1 MATAVFGSAHRAA
14 PDQPRGCA
22 EIRRFVGTVAAIEE
36 PDTPSRDDA
45 SKRQIHLLG
54 GPVLC

>member
-22 EIRRFVGTVAAIEE
+22 EIRRFVGTVAAEE
-36 PDTPSRDDA
+36 PDTPSRGDA
-45 SKRQIHLLG
+45 SKRQIHLG